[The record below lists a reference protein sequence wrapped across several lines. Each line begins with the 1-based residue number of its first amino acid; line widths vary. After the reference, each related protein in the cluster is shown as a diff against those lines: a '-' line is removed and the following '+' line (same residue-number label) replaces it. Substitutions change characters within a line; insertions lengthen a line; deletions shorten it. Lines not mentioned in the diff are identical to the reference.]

1 MKFGIRTP
9 SLKKSIKARTT
20 GRAKRVLKKA
30 VIPGYGKKGAG
41 WATNP
46 KKAAYNKI
54 YNKTSIGIGDIISK
68 KSKTQNK
75 NFQVSPTIEMLE
87 RELQILNDCAE
98 IMQTTANPETFFFR
112 YELYIEKLSILSNA
126 ENDGIN
132 FEGDS
137 PTDKLA
143 EITKEYEKVKLIN
156 EMIDRYWNKTL
167 VKMQTLKTDK
177 GKENQI
183 AKFKEELS
191 KYELKMPKASI
202 HYYQSKQ

>member
-1 MKFGIRTP
+1 MRRNHANY
-9 SLKKSIKARTT
+9 SKSGNI
-20 GRAKRVLKKA
+20 
-30 VIPGYGKKGAG
+30 
-41 WATNP
+41 
-46 KKAAYNKI
+46 
-54 YNKTSIGIGDIISK
+54 
-68 KSKTQNK
+68 
-75 NFQVSPTIEMLE
+75 
-87 RELQILNDCAE
+87 
-98 IMQTTANPETFFFR
+98 FFR